1 MLVVAITAYEVLC
14 VHVLVVMWVWV
25 LSVVLMLLVINTC
38 IVVMIIDHH
47 HVIGILC
54 VWLFVLELKLFQ
66 QFGKVYKCG
75 FNVMD

>member
-1 MLVVAITAYEVLC
+1 MFVVTITTYEVLC
-14 VHVLVVMWVWV
+14 VHVLVVMWV
-25 LSVVLMLLVINTC
+25 LSVVLMLVVINTC

-47 HVIGILC
+47 HVIGIFC